1 MHGPVNVKCTS
12 FKNNFHIQFTKTP
25 KCFDL
30 LQIFLRDF
38 YIKHLV
44 WNRQN
49 IIRLFYI
56 RLLHVKL
63 PQDDPKKSETFRSL
77 GEFYVQVYF

>member
-12 FKNNFHIQFTKTP
+12 FKNNSHIQFTKAP

-38 YIKHLV
+38 YIKQL
-44 WNRQN
+44 
-49 IIRLFYI
+49 I
-56 RLLHVKL
+56 
-63 PQDDPKKSETFRSL
+63 
-77 GEFYVQVYF
+77 